1 MFLILQRERRR
12 NMRNRGI
19 LKNNIR
25 LQLWCSYIINL
36 AACILSLTAW
46 TSALLYIIFSSRVFL
61 RNESRLYLKP
71 DDPLTWSPLR
81 RNTWA
86 PAILDLRAFDP
97 GKLGETMVFG
107 DEEEYKRCMQ
117 AKGRHWD
124 SDGKEGHQDEE
135 DQYDADMVSGREAL

>member
-1 MFLILQRERRR
+1 
-12 NMRNRGI
+12 MRNRGI

-46 TSALLYIIFSSRVFL
+46 TSALLYIIFSSRAFFKTD
-61 RNESRLYLKP
+61 SRLYLKP

-81 RNTWA
+81 RNTLA

-107 DEEEYKRCMQ
+107 DEEEYRGCME
-117 AKGRHWD
+117 AKARHWQNE
-124 SDGKEGHQDEE
+124 GKGDHDDEE
-135 DQYDADMVSGREAL
+135 ERFDADMVSESRALGLKVMRISP